1 VTLVRQGTA
10 TARGF
15 DLVACFDAIASN
27 VGRVIQGR
35 DEVVRLALVCLISE
49 GHLLIEDVPGV
60 GKTSL
65 AKSLALSIDCR
76 CSRIQFTPDLLP
88 SDVTGVNV
96 FDRARASFSFH
107 PGAIFANIVVGD
119 EINRASP
126 KTQSALLEAMEENQV
141 SVDGTTYQL
150 PAPFMV
156 VATQNPMGNEGTYPL
171 PESQLDRFL
180 MRSAVGY
187 PSRADEIAM
196 LETHSAAP
204 VIASLGPVAGPS
216 DVLAM
221 VEAAQGTYVAPALK
235 GYVVDL
241 AQVTRN
247 HPDLALGMSPR
258 AALALL
264 KASRSCAAAAGKGFV
279 TPDDVKAMV
288 RPVLSHR
295 LVVSP
300 SAGTQDPGEVLDDI
314 MGRLPVPGVG
324 ALR

>member
-1 VTLVRQGTA
+1 MRQGTA

-15 DLVACFDAIASN
+15 DLVACFEAIASN
-27 VGRVIQGR
+27 IGRVIQGR
-35 DEVVRLALVCLISE
+35 DGVIRLALVCLMSE

-65 AKSLALSIDCR
+65 AKALALSIDCR

-88 SDVTGVNV
+88 SDVTGVSV
-96 FDRARASFSFH
+96 YDRSRASFAFH
-107 PGAIFANIVVGD
+107 PGGIFANIVVGD

-156 VATQNPMGNEGTYPL
+156 VATQNPMGNEGTYLL

-180 MRSAVGY
+180 MRIAVGY

-196 LETHSAAP
+196 LETHSATP
-204 VIASLGPVAGPS
+204 VIASLGPVASPS

-221 VEAAQGTYVAPALK
+221 VGTAQLTYVAPALK
-235 GYVVDL
+235 GYLVDL
-241 AQVTRN
+241 ARVTRN

-279 TPDDVKAMV
+279 TPDDVKEMV
-288 RPVLSHR
+288 GPVLSHR

-300 SAGTQDPGEVLDDI
+300 SAGTQDAGEVLEDI
-314 MGRLPVPGVG
+314 VARLPVPGVG